1 MPQAGSKGAHVRE
14 QLERNIK
21 ELMDQHPAL
30 GGVLKAAGIGCTTC
44 SLGTCRVKDILEI
57 HDLDTAQIGDLLQR
71 MGEVIHG
78 GAPFEV
84 PVLER
89 KASEPRASFC
99 PPIARMVEEH
109 VWIKRLLAR
118 IPDLLGALRR
128 DWAGTAPKVERCLE
142 FIRTYADRYHHAKE
156 EDLLFAYF
164 DRDSFILLAMCGDHA
179 EGRDHVRNVAEGL
192 AVRDLE
198 LVERHLRAYGEL
210 LAGHIQRE
218 DTILYPWMDR
228 SLSTRQVGELYSAC
242 LEVERR
248 FGTGP
253 VEQEAFV
260 LELEASFRA

>member
-1 MPQAGSKGAHVRE
+1 MRE

-30 GGVLKAAGIGCTTC
+30 GGVLEAAGIGCTTC

-57 HDLDTAQIGDLLQR
+57 HNLDTARTHALLQR
-71 MGEVIHG
+71 MGEVIYG
-78 GAPFEV
+78 SAPFEV

-118 IPDLLGALRR
+118 IPDLLAALRQ
-128 DWAGTAPKVERCLE
+128 DWAGVAPQVEHVLT

-164 DRDSFILLAMCGDHA
+164 DRGSDILRAMCQDHA

-192 AVRDLE
+192 AAGDLDR
-198 LVERHLRAYGEL
+198 VEHHLQAYGEL

-242 LEVERR
+242 IEVERC
-248 FGTGP
+248 FGSGP
-253 VEQEAFV
+253 AEQEAFV
-260 LELEASFRA
+260 VELEARFRS

>member
-1 MPQAGSKGAHVRE
+1 MRE
-14 QLERNIK
+14 QLDRNIK

-30 GGVLKAAGIGCTTC
+30 GGVLEAAGIGCTTC

-57 HDLDTAQIGDLLQR
+57 HDLDTARTHALLQR

-118 IPDLLGALRR
+118 IPDLLTALGR
-128 DWAGTAPKVERCLE
+128 DWAGTAPQVERCLE
-142 FIRTYADRYHHAKE
+142 FIRSYADRYHHAKE

-164 DRDSFILLAMCGDHA
+164 DRDSDILQAMCGDHA
-179 EGRDHVRNVAEGL
+179 EGRDHVRNVAEAR
-192 AVRDLE
+192 AVSDVAR
-198 LVERHLRAYGEL
+198 VEHHLRAYGEL
-210 LAGHIQRE
+210 LAGAHPAGGHDPLSLDGSE
-218 DTILYPWMDR
+218 SEYPPSGR
-228 SLSTRQVGELYSAC
+228 TLLGLSGGGAPLRD
-242 LEVERR
+242 
-248 FGTGP
+248 GP
-253 VEQEAFV
+253 C
-260 LELEASFRA
+260 RAGGLCARAGSGFSGLAHSGP

>member
-1 MPQAGSKGAHVRE
+1 MRE
-14 QLERNIK
+14 QLDRNIK

-30 GGVLKAAGIGCTTC
+30 GGVLEAAGIGCISC
-44 SLGTCRVKDILEI
+44 SLGTCRVTDILEI
-57 HDLDTAQIGDLLQR
+57 HDLDAARTQALLQR
-71 MGEVIHG
+71 MGGVIYG
-78 GAPFEV
+78 SAPFEV

-118 IPDLLGALRR
+118 IPDLLAALGR
-128 DWAGTAPKVERCLE
+128 DWAGTTPQVERCLE
-142 FIRTYADRYHHAKE
+142 FIRSYADRYHHAKE

-164 DRDSFILLAMCGDHA
+164 DRDSDILRAMCGDHA
-179 EGRDHVRNVAEGL
+179 EGRDHVRNVAEAL
-192 AVRDLE
+192 AARDLARAE
-198 LVERHLRAYGEL
+198 HHLRAYGEL

-242 LEVERR
+242 IEVERR
-248 FGTGP
+248 FGSGP
-253 VEQEAFV
+253 AGQEAFV
-260 LELEASFRA
+260 VELEARFRS

>member
-1 MPQAGSKGAHVRE
+1 MRE
-14 QLERNIK
+14 QLDRNIK

-30 GGVLKAAGIGCTTC
+30 GGVLEAAGIGCTSC
-44 SLGTCRVKDILEI
+44 SLGACRVKDILEI
-57 HDLDTAQIGDLLQR
+57 HDLDTARTQALLQR
-71 MGEVIHG
+71 MGEVIYG
-78 GAPFEV
+78 SAPFEV

-118 IPDLLGALRR
+118 IPDLLAALGR
-128 DWAGTAPKVERCLE
+128 DWAGTAPQVERCLE
-142 FIRTYADRYHHAKE
+142 FIRSYADRYHHAKE

-164 DRDSFILLAMCGDHA
+164 DRDSDILRAMCGDHA
-179 EGRDHVRNVAEGL
+179 EGRDHVRNVAEAL
-192 AVRDLE
+192 AVSDVAR
-198 LVERHLRAYGEL
+198 VEHHLRAYGEL

-228 SLSTRQVGELYSAC
+228 RLSTRQVGELYSAC

-253 VEQEAFV
+253 AEQEAFV
-260 LELEASFRA
+260 RELEAGFRA